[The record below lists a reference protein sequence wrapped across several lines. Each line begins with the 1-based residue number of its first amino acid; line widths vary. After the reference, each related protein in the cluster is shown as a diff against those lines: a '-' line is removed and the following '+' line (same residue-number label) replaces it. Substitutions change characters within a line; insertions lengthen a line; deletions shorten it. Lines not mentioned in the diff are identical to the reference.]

1 MSEMIR
7 TSKQNWM
14 RLCKNRIHFPM
25 KHTMLRLPTDTE
37 EDGSWPWQSIMA
49 RISRSAT
56 NTKNMSLDFMK
67 GDERQVLVTHLPDRV
82 LANSSVAGEREEH
95 KQTAKSWKEYVEGG
109 GVLLSVLIGTN
120 GSEVQDSR
128 YSGEKFSV
136 VRSSSVSWTYNK
148 HDGRPHRD

>member
-1 MSEMIR
+1 
-7 TSKQNWM
+7 
-14 RLCKNRIHFPM
+14 M

-95 KQTAKSWKEYVEGG
+95 KQTAKS
-109 GVLLSVLIGTN
+109 
-120 GSEVQDSR
+120 
-128 YSGEKFSV
+128 
-136 VRSSSVSWTYNK
+136 
-148 HDGRPHRD
+148 